1 MVNKNSE
8 KLQTINQNNK
18 KRWYYLATGTVMLL
32 FLGLL
37 YAWSIFASP
46 FKKIY
51 PDWTNP
57 NLSLTFTISMIF
69 FCLGGY
75 VSGNL
80 SKKIKSN
87 LLIKIS
93 AALLFIGFFS
103 LSRLNP
109 QSPESSLKMLYIF
122 YGVICG
128 SGVGIGYNWILG
140 NVNKWFP
147 DKVGFAS
154 GILLMG
160 FGFGGMILGSIVK
173 VLVGVVGLM
182 NTFLFLAFGVFAV
195 LIAGSF
201 IIKAPREGELS
212 FLNIK
217 TEHKENADK
226 SYTPSEMIKTLPFWC
241 FFFWAISVSASGL
254 LVVGSAATIAETFG
268 APAILGLLVSVFN
281 GLGRVIFGQVFDK
294 YGYSKAMTLNS
305 VSLMLSGI
313 SLTLGSLNNNVI
325 LIFIGLLLV
334 GISYGGA
341 PSLTSSI
348 IHSFYGAKNYSVN
361 FSLTNFSLIP
371 AALIGPMVSS
381 SLLERFNGNYTSTF
395 ILIIVLATLA
405 FVLKSLLNSSSK
417 KLQSN

>member
-1 MVNKNSE
+1 MVNENSI
-8 KLQTINQNNK
+8 KLQATKQNSN
-18 KRWYYLATGTVMLL
+18 KRWYYLGTGTVMLL

-51 PDWTNP
+51 PTWTSS

-87 LLIKIS
+87 LLIRV
-93 AALLFIGFFS
+93 AATLLLIGFFS
-103 LSRLNP
+103 LSKLNP
-109 QSPESSLKMLYIF
+109 QSPDSSLIMLYIF

-128 SGVGIGYNWILG
+128 SGVGIGYNWVIG

-160 FGFGGMILGSIVK
+160 FGFGGMILGTIVK
-173 VLVGVVGLM
+173 MLVGIVGLM
-182 NTFLFLAFGVFAV
+182 DTFLFLAVGVFAV
-195 LIAGSF
+195 LIIGSF
-201 IIKAPREGELS
+201 IIKSPREGELS
-212 FLNIK
+212 FLNVK
-217 TEHKENADK
+217 KEQKETVKK
-226 SYTPSEMIKTLPFWC
+226 SYTPSEMVRTLAFWS
-241 FFFWAISVSASGL
+241 FFLWAIAVSSSGL
-254 LVVGSAATIAETFG
+254 LVVSNAATIAETFG
-268 APAILGLLVSVFN
+268 APATLGLLVSVFN
-281 GLGRVIFGQVFDK
+281 GLGRVIFGQLFDRFG
-294 YGYSKAMTLNS
+294 YGIAITIDTI
-305 VSLMLSGI
+305 SLMLSGI
-313 SLTLGSLNNNVI
+313 SLTLGSINNNVI

-334 GISYGGA
+334 GISYGGS

-348 IHSFYGAKNYSVN
+348 IHSFYGEKNYSVN

-371 AALIGPMVSS
+371 SALIGPMISS
-381 SLLERFNGNYTSTF
+381 TLLEKSNGNYTSTF
-395 ILIIVLATLA
+395 IMIIILAAIA
-405 FVLKSLLNSSSK
+405 FVLKILLSSSSK
-417 KLQSN
+417 KLSK